1 MSEAWRFA
9 RHRGVGSGGLI
20 VLAVLFAAAAAPW
33 LTGYAPMRLDVAQR
47 LLPPSAQ
54 HLFGTDEFGRDVY
67 SLVLFGGR
75 ISPLAGGVTMRLT
88 SVGGVV
94 IGLAAA
100 SIGGSICSSC
110 ASRMA

>member
-1 MSEAWRFA
+1 RPGVPAVA
-9 RHRGVGSGGLI
+9 RSLLGPARERARRHADFSRERDVAVAARATPSRGSGRR
-20 VLAVLFAAAAAPW
+20 APP
-33 LTGYAPMRLDVAQR
+33 TK
-47 LLPPSAQ
+47 
-54 HLFGTDEFGRDVY
+54 FGTDEFGRDVY